1 MRATKDQ
8 LVQIIREASIAE
20 TSYTIAMKTGW
31 SQASVMRV
39 ARQTGK
45 AFGTK
50 PPNAG
55 IRRPVTEEEQVCVSQ
70 MFDDGLLLR
79 QIAERL
85 GRTVDWVRGQLAELR
100 PTVVYPPNYDQ
111 VLLAEQ
117 REWQAQVEQ
126 MKQWRQQQRAVSAR
140 L

>member
-1 MRATKDQ
+1 MRATKAE
-8 LVQIIREASIAE
+8 LTEAVRGASIAE
-20 TSYTIAMKTGW
+20 TSYTLAVKTGW
-31 SQASVMRV
+31 SQASVMRI

-45 AFGTK
+45 AFGMK
-50 PPNAG
+50 PPKVG
-55 IRRPVTEEEQVCVSQ
+55 IRRPVTEEEQACVSQ

-85 GRTVDWVRGQLAELR
+85 GRTVDWVRGQLAVLR
-100 PTVVYPPNYDQ
+100 PTAVYPPNYDQ

-126 MKQWRQQQRAVSAR
+126 MKQWRRQQRAMSAR